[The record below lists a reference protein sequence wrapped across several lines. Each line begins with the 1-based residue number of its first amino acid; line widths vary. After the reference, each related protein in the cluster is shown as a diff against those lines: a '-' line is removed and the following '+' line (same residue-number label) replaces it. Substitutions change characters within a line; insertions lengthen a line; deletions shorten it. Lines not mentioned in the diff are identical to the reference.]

1 MECHIE
7 IFIDGRWATAAVF
20 EPDPRKADQGAG
32 GGGRLQGGQ
41 AAAGCKEVRRL
52 PDLMEHHHV
61 DDDIIQRLAGW
72 IDDVAAGLEE
82 ARPQTWR
89 SETA

>member
-20 EPDPRKADQGAG
+20 EPDPQTLDQGAG
-32 GGGRLQGGQ
+32 GGGRLQ
-41 AAAGCKEVRRL
+41 KEVRRL
-52 PDLMEHHHV
+52 PDTMEHHHV
-61 DDDIIQRLAGW
+61 DDDIILRLAGW
-72 IDDVAAGLEE
+72 IDEVAAGLEE

-89 SETA
+89 